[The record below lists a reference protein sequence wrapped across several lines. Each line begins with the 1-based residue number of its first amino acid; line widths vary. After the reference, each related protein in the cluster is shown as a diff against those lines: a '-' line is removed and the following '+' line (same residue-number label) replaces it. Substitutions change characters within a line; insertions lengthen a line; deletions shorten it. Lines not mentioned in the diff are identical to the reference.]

1 MGLHKKSPN
10 MSTTLCV
17 VFDPHCRSLINVHHW
32 PLQRSLVAHARI
44 THTAHSYRLLFA
56 RTVVVVIVVVI
67 LANKMATLG

>member
-44 THTAHSYRLLFA
+44 THTHTRRTATAYFLRALLLLF
-56 RTVVVVIVVVI
+56 

>member
-32 PLQRSLVAHARI
+32 PLPRSLVAHARI
-44 THTAHSYRLLFA
+44 THTHTAHSYRLLFA
-56 RTVVVVIVVVI
+56 RTVAVVVVI